1 MQTTRTGME
10 KNAVFIVVH
19 LVSPSKVLL
28 GLNNMFSKNKQSQ
41 SGVAYCVLAVLG
53 FPIGFAPHCQE
64 ALLKTWYHV
73 DVEPATSFEAGLSL
87 FPMCSLPQTR
97 KGRVIFCFKVILIK
111 RIWWPL
117 RLAAMG
123 SYCWKLSRRK
133 SVHSHRKKRLVD
145 TQINGLQTTS

>member
-1 MQTTRTGME
+1 ME

-73 DVEPATSFEAGLSL
+73 DVEPATSFEAGVVPISNVLIATDSEGEGDIL
-87 FPMCSLPQTR
+87 LQSDSDQENLVATPTCSDGELLLETESEKECSQPPQ
-97 KGRVIFCFKVILIK
+97 
-111 RIWWPL
+111 
-117 RLAAMG
+117 
-123 SYCWKLSRRK
+123 
-133 SVHSHRKKRLVD
+133 KRLVD